1 MDDEPTLESQVRRG
15 PDRERRVRLWP
26 RLFALAFLSVVMLLA
41 LGGTSKASEL
51 DPIET
56 VTGTLDPVGETVTDK
71 VDPVGETVTD
81 TVDPVVETVT
91 DTVDPVVETVTD
103 TVDPVVETVQDTVD
117 PVVETV
123 KETVDP
129 VVETI
134 GVAVPEPKAI
144 DPGLPLSRVIV
155 SEPRSAEVVL
165 DGRTAER
172 TGAFG
177 GGSFGGDLPLAAAS
191 TTMAPSIGVSGTR
204 AAGGATDEGSTGG
217 PNLPLG
223 GSGAGQS
230 LTLLI
235 LFAALATTVRAFR
248 PPILF
253 SIVPR
258 AVAMQSAALALSVE
272 RPG

>member
-15 PDRERRVRLWP
+15 PDRERCVRVWP

-51 DPIET
+51 DPSET
-56 VTGTLDPVGETVTDK
+56 VTGTLDPVVETVTDS
-71 VDPVGETVTD
+71 VDPVVETVTD
-81 TVDPVVETVT
+81 SVDPVVETVT
-91 DTVDPVVETVTD
+91 DTVDPVVQTVKD
-103 TVDPVVETVQDTVD
+103 AVDPVG
-117 PVVETV
+117 
-123 KETVDP
+123 
-129 VVETI
+129 TI
-134 GVAVPEPKAI
+134 GVAVPEPAAI
-144 DPGLPLSRVIV
+144 VDPVLPLSPVIV
-155 SEPRSAEVVL
+155 PEPRSAEVVL

-172 TGAFG
+172 TG
-177 GGSFGGDLPLAAAS
+177 SIGGDGLGGDIPLAAAS
-191 TTMAPSIGVSGTR
+191 TTMAPSIGVSGRR

-217 PNLPLG
+217 PDLPLS

-235 LFAALATTVRAFR
+235 LLAALTTTVRAFR

-258 AVAMQSAALALSVE
+258 TVAMRSAALSLSVE

>member
-15 PDRERRVRLWP
+15 PDRERCVRLWP

-56 VTGTLDPVGETVTDK
+56 VT
-71 VDPVGETVTD
+71 D

-91 DTVDPVVETVTD
+91 DTVDPVVETVM
-103 TVDPVVETVQDTVD
+103 DTVD

-123 KETVDP
+123 KDTVDP

-134 GVAVPEPKAI
+134 GVAVPEPRAVV
-144 DPGLPLSRVIV
+144 DPGLPLSRVFV
-155 SEPRSAEVVL
+155 PEPRSAEVVL
-165 DGRTAER
+165 DGRTGER
-172 TGAFG
+172 TGSIG
-177 GGSFGGDLPLAAAS
+177 GDGFGGDLPLAAAS

-204 AAGGATDEGSTGG
+204 AAGGAIDEGSTGG

-248 PPILF
+248 PPILS

>member
-15 PDRERRVRLWP
+15 PDRERRVRMWP

-56 VTGTLDPVGETVTDK
+56 VTN
-71 VDPVGETVTD
+71 

-91 DTVDPVVETVTD
+91 DTVDPVVETVKD
-103 TVDPVVETVQDTVD
+103 
-117 PVVETV
+117 
-123 KETVDP
+123 TVDP

-134 GVAVPEPKAI
+134 GVAVPEPTDI
-144 DPGLPLSRVIV
+144 VDPGLPLSRVIV
-155 SEPRSAEVVL
+155 REPRSAEAVL
-165 DGRTAER
+165 DGPTGER
-172 TGAFG
+172 TGSIG
-177 GGSFGGDLPLAAAS
+177 GDGFGGDFPLAVAS
-191 TTMAPSIGVSGTR
+191 TTMAPSIGVSGAR
-204 AAGGATDEGSTGG
+204 AAGGATEEGSTGG

-235 LFAALATTVRAFR
+235 LFAALTTTVRAFR

>member
-56 VTGTLDPVGETVTDK
+56 VT
-71 VDPVGETVTD
+71 D

-91 DTVDPVVETVTD
+91 DTVDPVVETVM
-103 TVDPVVETVQDTVD
+103 DTVD

-123 KETVDP
+123 KDTVDP
-129 VVETI
+129 VVETVK
-134 GVAVPEPKAI
+134 VAVPEPTAI
-144 DPGLPLSRVIV
+144 VDPGLPLSRVFV
-155 SEPRSAEVVL
+155 PEPRSAEVVL
-165 DGRTAER
+165 DGRTGER
-172 TGAFG
+172 TGSIG
-177 GGSFGGDLPLAAAS
+177 GDEFGGDLPLAAAS

-235 LFAALATTVRAFR
+235 LFAALTTTVRAFR

-253 SIVPR
+253 SIGPR

>member
-56 VTGTLDPVGETVTDK
+56 VTGTLDPVVEIVTD
-71 VDPVGETVTD
+71 P
-81 TVDPVVETVT
+81 VDPVVETVT
-91 DTVDPVVETVTD
+91 DTVDPIVETVTDPVDPVVEKVTD
-103 TVDPVVETVQDTVD
+103 TVDPVVETVKDTVD

-123 KETVDP
+123 K
-129 VVETI
+129 
-134 GVAVPEPKAI
+134 VAVPEPTAI
-144 DPGLPLSRVIV
+144 VDPGLPLSRVFV
-155 SEPRSAEVVL
+155 PEPRSAEVVL
-165 DGRTAER
+165 DGRTGER
-172 TGAFG
+172 TGSIG
-177 GGSFGGDLPLAAAS
+177 VDEFGGDLPLAAAS

-204 AAGGATDEGSTGG
+204 AAGGAIDEGSTGG

-235 LFAALATTVRAFR
+235 LFAALTTTVRAFR

>member
-15 PDRERRVRLWP
+15 PDRERCVRLWP

-56 VTGTLDPVGETVTDK
+56 VT
-71 VDPVGETVTD
+71 D

-103 TVDPVVETVQDTVD
+103 TVDPVVETVMDTVD

-123 KETVDP
+123 KDTVDP

-134 GVAVPEPKAI
+134 GVAVPEPRAVV
-144 DPGLPLSRVIV
+144 DPGLPLSRVFV
-155 SEPRSAEVVL
+155 PEPRSAEVVL
-165 DGRTAER
+165 DGRTGER
-172 TGAFG
+172 TGSIG
-177 GGSFGGDLPLAAAS
+177 GDGFGGDFPLAAAS
-191 TTMAPSIGVSGTR
+191 TTMAPSIAVSGTR
-204 AAGGATDEGSTGG
+204 AAGRATDEGSTGG

-235 LFAALATTVRAFR
+235 LFAALTTTVRAFR

-253 SIVPR
+253 SIGPR

>member
-15 PDRERRVRLWP
+15 PDRERCVRLWP

-41 LGGTSKASEL
+41 LGGTSRASEL

-56 VTGTLDPVGETVTDK
+56 VTGTL
-71 VDPVGETVTD
+71 
-81 TVDPVVETVT
+81 DPVVETVT
-91 DTVDPVVETVTD
+91 DTVDPVVETVK
-103 TVDPVVETVQDTVD
+103 DTVD

-123 KETVDP
+123 KDTVDP
-129 VVETI
+129 VVETV
-134 GVAVPEPKAI
+134 GVAVPKPTVI
-144 DPGLPLSRVIV
+144 VDSGLPLSRVIV
-155 SEPRSAEVVL
+155 SEHRSAEVVL

-172 TGAFG
+172 TG
-177 GGSFGGDLPLAAAS
+177 SFGEDGVRGDLPLAAAS
-191 TTMAPSIGVSGTR
+191 TTMASSFGVSGAR
-204 AAGGATDEGSTGG
+204 PAGGATDEGSTGG

-235 LFAALATTVRAFR
+235 LVAALTTTVRAFR
-248 PPILF
+248 PPTLF

-258 AVAMQSAALALSVE
+258 AVAMRSAALALSVE

>member
-51 DPIET
+51 DPIEN
-56 VTGTLDPVGETVTDK
+56 VTDT
-71 VDPVGETVTD
+71 VDPVVENVTD
-81 TVDPVVETVT
+81 TVDPVVETVK
-91 DTVDPVVETVTD
+91 
-103 TVDPVVETVQDTVD
+103 DTVD

-123 KETVDP
+123 KDTVDP

-134 GVAVPEPKAI
+134 GVAVPEPTDI
-144 DPGLPLSRVIV
+144 VDPGLPLSRVIV
-155 SEPRSAEVVL
+155 REPRSAEAVL
-165 DGRTAER
+165 DGPTGER
-172 TGAFG
+172 TGSIG
-177 GGSFGGDLPLAAAS
+177 GDGFGGDFPLAVAS
-191 TTMAPSIGVSGTR
+191 TTMAPSIGVSGAR
-204 AAGGATDEGSTGG
+204 AAGGATEEGSTGG

-235 LFAALATTVRAFR
+235 LFAALTTTVRAFR

>member
-15 PDRERRVRLWP
+15 PDRERCVRLWP

-41 LGGTSKASEL
+41 LGGTSRASEL

-56 VTGTLDPVGETVTDK
+56 VTGTL
-71 VDPVGETVTD
+71 
-81 TVDPVVETVT
+81 DPVVETVT
-91 DTVDPVVETVTD
+91 DTVDPVVETVK
-103 TVDPVVETVQDTVD
+103 DTVD

-123 KETVDP
+123 KDTVDP
-129 VVETI
+129 VVETVKDTVDPVVETV
-134 GVAVPEPKAI
+134 GVAVPKPTVI
-144 DPGLPLSRVIV
+144 VDSGLPLSRVIV
-155 SEPRSAEVVL
+155 SEHRSAEVVL

-172 TGAFG
+172 TG
-177 GGSFGGDLPLAAAS
+177 SFGEDGVRGDLPLAAAS
-191 TTMAPSIGVSGTR
+191 TTMASSFGVSGAR
-204 AAGGATDEGSTGG
+204 PAGGATDEGSTGG

-235 LFAALATTVRAFR
+235 LVAALTTTVRAFR
-248 PPILF
+248 PPTLF

-258 AVAMQSAALALSVE
+258 AVAMRSAALALSVE

>member
-51 DPIET
+51 DPIEN
-56 VTGTLDPVGETVTDK
+56 VTDT
-71 VDPVGETVTD
+71 VDPVVENVTDTVDPVVENVTD
-81 TVDPVVETVT
+81 TVDPVVETVK
-91 DTVDPVVETVTD
+91 
-103 TVDPVVETVQDTVD
+103 DTVD

-123 KETVDP
+123 KDTVDP

-134 GVAVPEPKAI
+134 GVAVPEPTDI
-144 DPGLPLSRVIV
+144 VDPGLPLSRVIV
-155 SEPRSAEVVL
+155 REPRSAEAVL
-165 DGRTAER
+165 DGPTGER
-172 TGAFG
+172 TGSIG
-177 GGSFGGDLPLAAAS
+177 GDGFGGDFPLAVAS
-191 TTMAPSIGVSGTR
+191 TTMAPSIGVSGAR
-204 AAGGATDEGSTGG
+204 AAGGATEEGSTGG

-235 LFAALATTVRAFR
+235 LFAALTTTVRAFR

>member
-56 VTGTLDPVGETVTDK
+56 VTGTLDPVVEIVTD
-71 VDPVGETVTD
+71 P
-81 TVDPVVETVT
+81 VDPVVETVT
-91 DTVDPVVETVTD
+91 DTVDPIVETVTD
-103 TVDPVVETVQDTVD
+103 PVDPVVETVKDTVD

-123 KETVDP
+123 K
-129 VVETI
+129 
-134 GVAVPEPKAI
+134 VAVPEPTAI
-144 DPGLPLSRVIV
+144 VDPGLPLSRVFV
-155 SEPRSAEVVL
+155 PEPRSAEVVL
-165 DGRTAER
+165 DGRTGER
-172 TGAFG
+172 TGSIG
-177 GGSFGGDLPLAAAS
+177 GDEFGGDLPLAAAS

-204 AAGGATDEGSTGG
+204 AAGGAIDEGSTGG

-235 LFAALATTVRAFR
+235 LFAALTTTVRAFR

>member
-15 PDRERRVRLWP
+15 PDRERCVRLWP

-41 LGGTSKASEL
+41 LGGTSRASEL

-56 VTGTLDPVGETVTDK
+56 VTGTLDPV
-71 VDPVGETVTD
+71 
-81 TVDPVVETVT
+81 VETVK
-91 DTVDPVVETVTD
+91 
-103 TVDPVVETVQDTVD
+103 DTVD

-123 KETVDP
+123 KDTVDP
-129 VVETI
+129 VVETVKDTVDPVVETV
-134 GVAVPEPKAI
+134 GVAVPKPTVI
-144 DPGLPLSRVIV
+144 VDSGLPLSRVIV
-155 SEPRSAEVVL
+155 SEHRSAEVVL

-172 TGAFG
+172 TG
-177 GGSFGGDLPLAAAS
+177 SFGEDGVRGDLPLAAAS
-191 TTMAPSIGVSGTR
+191 TTMASSFGVSGAR
-204 AAGGATDEGSTGG
+204 PAGGATDEGSTGG

-235 LFAALATTVRAFR
+235 LVAALTTTVRAFR
-248 PPILF
+248 PPTLF

-258 AVAMQSAALALSVE
+258 AVAMRSAALALSVE

>member
-15 PDRERRVRLWP
+15 PDRERCVRVWP

-51 DPIET
+51 DPSET
-56 VTGTLDPVGETVTDK
+56 VTGTLDPVVETVTDS
-71 VDPVGETVTD
+71 
-81 TVDPVVETVT
+81 VDPVVETVT
-91 DTVDPVVETVTD
+91 DTVDPVVQTVKD
-103 TVDPVVETVQDTVD
+103 AVDPVG
-117 PVVETV
+117 
-123 KETVDP
+123 
-129 VVETI
+129 TI
-134 GVAVPEPKAI
+134 GVAVPEPAAI
-144 DPGLPLSRVIV
+144 VDPVLPLSPVIV
-155 SEPRSAEVVL
+155 PEPRSAEVVL

-172 TGAFG
+172 TG
-177 GGSFGGDLPLAAAS
+177 SIGGDGLGGDIPLAAAS
-191 TTMAPSIGVSGTR
+191 TTMAPSIGVSGRR

-217 PNLPLG
+217 PDLPLS

-235 LFAALATTVRAFR
+235 LLAALTTTVRAFR

-258 AVAMQSAALALSVE
+258 AVAMQSAALSLSVE